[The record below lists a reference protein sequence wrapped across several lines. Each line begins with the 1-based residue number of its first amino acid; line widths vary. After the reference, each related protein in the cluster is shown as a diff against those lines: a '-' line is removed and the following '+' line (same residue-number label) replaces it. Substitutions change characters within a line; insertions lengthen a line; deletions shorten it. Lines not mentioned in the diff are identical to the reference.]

1 MSINIIDPQTGL
13 KEKMTR
19 RERREWYRV
28 NRKKLGL
35 PRWSELSTLK
45 DEQQQNGK

>member
-1 MSINIIDPQTGL
+1 MSINIIDPTTGL
-13 KEKMTR
+13 KAHMTR
-19 RERREWYRV
+19 KERRAWYMK

-45 DEQQQNGK
+45 NEQQQNGK